1 VIVNIILY
9 HALLEPTGVA
19 PGLLV
24 NLLELF
30 LLFAYRK
37 SFRGLFDA
45 APEI

>member
-9 HALLEPTGVA
+9 HMLLEPVGYA
-19 PGLLV
+19 PAV
-24 NLLELF
+24 VVTLLELF

-45 APEI
+45 VPEV